1 MEKPIGLYIHVP
13 FCLSKCPYCDFYS
26 VTSPDGEALDGYADA
41 VIRSL
46 ARWHEEMPGV
56 AADTLYFGGGTPSA
70 LGGER
75 IARIIDAAAGY
86 FGLKNAEITMET
98 NPGDNLRQ
106 VFTSFAAAGGN
117 RVSIGVQ
124 SINQEQLKILGRRHT
139 PEDAT
144 AAVSAAKAAGI
155 ENVSIDF
162 ILGIPCLNP
171 EEMEGQAKGIVESA
185 SYALRLGV
193 KHISAY
199 ILKIEE
205 NTPFYS
211 RRDSLLLPDEDM
223 TATIY
228 LTACET
234 FDLLG
239 FKQYE
244 ISNFAIPGY
253 ESRHNL
259 KYWNCDPYLGIGPS
273 AYSYIDGRR
282 FYYPSDIKAFMEG
295 CSPVSEGGEEI
306 IQNSSGQEY
315 IMLRLRLS
323 EGVTNEG
330 YMERFGTPL
339 PRELYERAAK
349 LPSGLLVAD
358 SKGIRLTKYGFL
370 LSNAI
375 ISHLLFD

>member
-26 VTSPDGEALDGYADA
+26 VTPPDGEILDRYADA

-56 AADTLYFGGGTPSA
+56 AADTLYFGGGTPSI
-70 LGGER
+70 LGGDR
-75 IARIIDAAAGY
+75 IARIIDAAAGC
-86 FGLKNAEITMET
+86 FGLQSAEITMEA
-98 NPGDNLRQ
+98 NPCDNLQQ

-124 SINQEQLKILGRRHT
+124 SINSEQLKILGRRHT

-144 AAVSAAKAAGI
+144 AAVSAAKDAGI

-162 ILGIPCLNP
+162 MLGIPCENP
-171 EEMEGQAKGIVESA
+171 DEMEGQAKRIVESA

-199 ILKIEE
+199 ILKLEE

-234 FDLLG
+234 FELLG
-239 FKQYE
+239 YKQYE
-244 ISNFAIPGY
+244 ISNFAIPGF

-273 AYSYIDGRR
+273 AHSYVGGRR

-295 CSPVSEGGEEI
+295 SSPVSEGGEEI

-315 IMLRLRLS
+315 IMLRLRLA
-323 EGVTNEG
+323 EGVTNDG
-330 YMERFGTPL
+330 YMERFGIPL
-339 PRELYERAAK
+339 PPELYERAKDIPA
-349 LPSGLLVAD
+349 GLLTAD